1 MKTRSECV
9 HDNVTIVKEIITL
22 YASNIYYRP
31 QFLANKES
39 SCVTEEET
47 KGKVKIGPVNQFG
60 NKGKPQQRDITQKCT
75 PNFWLKYNIPF
86 VSMVIFKMT
95 IEIFFNRKEEH
106 ICCLYAEFDT
116 WCFVIVGCNKKLIK
130 HFGNFQQKREISKSS
145 FDACTDDSV

>member
-31 QFLANKES
+31 QFLANKGKS
-39 SCVTEEET
+39 QNWSGQLVRKQRET
-47 KGKVKIGPVNQFG
+47 LVE
-60 NKGKPQQRDITQKCT
+60 RHITQKCT

-106 ICCLYAEFDT
+106 VCCLYAEFDT

-130 HFGNFQQKREISKSS
+130 HFENFQQKREISKSS